1 MRRLVL
7 PFAACAVA
15 LAPIPHQVVERFYAT
30 RWYPHLQPLVT
41 GASNAVPFAWLD
53 LLAVLVPAALL
64 VAAMHAW
71 RRASGR
77 WWSRA
82 AAVVLLVAQA
92 AAGLYLAFLMVWGF
106 NYRRPPAAD
115 RLQVARE
122 RVTRA
127 RLAALGTLAV
137 MRVNALHH
145 PARTDAR
152 LTGEPLLAAM
162 RPAFA
167 RAERMLGSTWR
178 VTPGRPK
185 ASLIGRTFPLSGV
198 DGMINPFGLEVIL
211 NPEVLPFERP
221 FVLAHEWAHLAG
233 HAPESE
239 ASFVAFL
246 ACLQGTRDAQ
256 YSGWLDL
263 FLHVVRNVPRER
275 GRGLYDILG
284 AGPHADLDAIDARLR
299 RVAPAL
305 HHVSW
310 SVYDQYLRANRVDTG
325 IANYDEVVTLVLGSR
340 LLAPI
345 IDY

>member
-7 PFAACAVA
+7 PLIACALA
-15 LAPIPHQVVERFYAT
+15 LAAIPQQPVERFYAA

-53 LLAVLVPAALL
+53 VLVVLVPAAVL
-64 VAAMHAW
+64 VAAAHTW
-71 RRASGR
+71 RRAPGR
-77 WWSRA
+77 WWSRGA
-82 AAVVLLVAQA
+82 AAALVFAQA
-92 AAGLYLAFLMVWGF
+92 AAVLYVAFLVLWGL
-106 NYRRPPAAD
+106 NYRRLPAAD
-115 RLQVARE
+115 RLQVASE
-122 RVTRA
+122 RVTPA
-127 RLAALGTLAV
+127 RLARLGTLAV
-137 MRVNALHH
+137 TRVNALHD
-145 PARTDAR
+145 PARKDAG
-152 LTGEPLLAAM
+152 LTGEPLIAAM
-162 RPAFA
+162 HPAFA
-167 RAERMLGSTWR
+167 RAEQMLGSGWH

-185 ASLIGRTFPLSGV
+185 VSLIGRTFPLSGV

-239 ASFVAFL
+239 ASFVAFV

-263 FLHVVRNVPRER
+263 FLHVMRNVPAETR
-275 GRGLYDILG
+275 RGLADSLA
-284 AGPHADLDAIDARLR
+284 AGPRADLRAIDARLR

-305 HHVSW
+305 QHVSW

-325 IANYDEVVTLVLGSR
+325 IANYDEVVTLVLGAR
-340 LLAPI
+340 LLAPLM
-345 IDY
+345 DE